1 MKLEDDCQSWGTEM
15 QSNEIVIACNIL
27 QNNVF
32 CFKTILFQT
41 HVKYLQLMVATSLTW
56 VSIPFQIECLLKLP
70 FTHRSQ
76 HNFCFSSLKGTMTL

>member
-32 CFKTILFQT
+32 RFKTILFQT

-56 VSIPFQIECLLKLP
+56 V
-70 FTHRSQ
+70 
-76 HNFCFSSLKGTMTL
+76 